1 MNIIQKYTLDTYMP
15 GYILACV
22 HIYKD
27 TNIYLYVYY
36 TGIWIDSTHAYKH
49 TTDTDIETH

>member
-1 MNIIQKYTLDTYMP
+1 MNIMQKYTLDTYMP

-27 TNIYLYVYY
+27 TNIYFYVYY
-36 TGIWIDSTHAYKH
+36 TGIWTDSTHAYKH